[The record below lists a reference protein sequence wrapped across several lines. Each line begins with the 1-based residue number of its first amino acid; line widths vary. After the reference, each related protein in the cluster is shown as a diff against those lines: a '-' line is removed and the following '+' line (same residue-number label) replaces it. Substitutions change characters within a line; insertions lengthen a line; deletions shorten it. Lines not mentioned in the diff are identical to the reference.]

1 MRLFRPAALSLLA
14 VSALTASVLASGA
27 AQAAPAPAQAP
38 TQNLKGTTVQPT
50 LFGMHV
56 FNLQD
61 GVWPTI
67 PVGSIRLWDNQT
79 TWSSVET
86 AQNVFDWTKLDK
98 AVSTAQNNGVND
110 ILMVLAGTPL
120 WATDDPAAGGTAGVL
135 PGAAGMP
142 KNLADWDDWVLQ
154 VVNRYKGRITSYQP
168 WNEANLTTFS
178 TGTPKE
184 MADLTKRAYDIIK
197 AVDPAAKVVAPST
210 GTRLGGPFNKFYP
223 AYLAELKARNWPV
236 DVFAA
241 HTYPHSLGS
250 PVDRGLLAQKWID
263 ALKAAGA
270 PDLPLW
276 DTENNF
282 GLAGPGP
289 QNPDQDIIGNQAAEW
304 AARAYLDALRFNI
317 SRVYWYSWGPE
328 LDLVGIQMNNGSPA
342 AIALNTLQAWI
353 VGSKFTGCTGT
364 DKIVC
369 GFTKQNGVK
378 TQVVWA
384 QTGRKSFTIPKRMKQ
399 VCQLD
404 SVCTDVGPRNKI
416 RVSGPVLFKP

>member
-14 VSALTASVLASGA
+14 VTALTASVLASGA
-27 AQAAPAPAQAP
+27 AQAAPLPTTAP

-98 AVSTAQNNGVND
+98 AVSTAENNGVHD
-110 ILMVLAGTPL
+110 ILKVLAGTPL
-120 WATDDPAAGGTAGVL
+120 WATDNPTAGGTAGVL
-135 PGAAGMP
+135 PGGAGMP
-142 KNLADWDDWVLQ
+142 KNFADWDDWVLQ

-178 TGTPKE
+178 TGTPKQ

-241 HTYPHSLGS
+241 HTYPASLGT
-250 PVDRGLLAQKWID
+250 PVDRALLAQKWID

-304 AARAYLDALRFNI
+304 AARTYLDALRLNI

-353 VGSKFTGCTGT
+353 VGSKFTGCKGT
-364 DKIVC
+364 DRVVC
-369 GFTKQNGVK
+369 GFTKANGGK

-384 QTGRKSFTIPKRMKQ
+384 QSGRKSFTIPKRMKQ
-399 VCQLD
+399 ICQLD
-404 SVCTDVGPRNKI
+404 SVCTDKGPRNKI
-416 RVSGPVLFKP
+416 RISGPVLFKP